1 MTAVRSV
8 PRSAAGVAPQPR
20 YRASFFNLR
29 VGAGAT
35 TLLFNG
41 VTGAL
46 LRLNKSMARDLAP

>member
-20 YRASFFNLR
+20 YASFFNLR